1 MTTNKPADCVCN
13 LGHCAACLSAGIVC
27 DRPGC
32 RNVRVDGKP
41 CPGRVPPP
49 PPSGARRAPA
59 MPTEELSDV
68 DASEEAACVDC
79 IKGRAVD
86 CIRNDGHGGECI
98 PRHDP
103 RPTPRVCTTSDGLV
117 DALQASLRPAPTPP
131 ALLTPRERAARKER
145 HEERAQLGRLR
156 ASTESY
162 PARALSLDDLD
173 AHERPRY
180 SVMRSRA

>member
-13 LGHCAACLSAGIVC
+13 LGHCLACLAAGIVC

-32 RNVRVDGKP
+32 RNVRADGKP

-49 PPSGARRAPA
+49 ASPRRAPA
-59 MPTEELSDV
+59 MPQPE
-68 DASEEAACVDC
+68 
-79 IKGRAVD
+79 
-86 CIRNDGHGGECI
+86 
-98 PRHDP
+98 
-103 RPTPRVCTTSDGLV
+103 LV
-117 DALQASLRPAPTPP
+117 DDERAPDLHDDCACAIIEHDAAPVVDVEGALRASLRTAPTPP

-180 SVMRSRA
+180 SVTRSRA

>member
-13 LGHCAACLSAGIVC
+13 LGHCAACLRAGIVC

-32 RNVRVDGKP
+32 RNVRADGKP

-49 PPSGARRAPA
+49 PPPGARRAPA
-59 MPTEELSDV
+59 MPEPELVEDEERAPELHDDCTRV
-68 DASEEAACVDC
+68 LIERDAAPA
-79 IKGRAVD
+79 
-86 CIRNDGHGGECI
+86 
-98 PRHDP
+98 
-103 RPTPRVCTTSDGLV
+103 DGLV

-145 HEERAQLGRLR
+145 HEERAQLGRIR

-180 SVMRSRA
+180 SMMRSRA